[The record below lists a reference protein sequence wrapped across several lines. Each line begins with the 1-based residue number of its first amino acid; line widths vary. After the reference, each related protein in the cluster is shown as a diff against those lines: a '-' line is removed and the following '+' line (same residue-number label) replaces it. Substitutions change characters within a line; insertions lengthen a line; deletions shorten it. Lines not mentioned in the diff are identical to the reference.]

1 MYVNTCVCMCLRK
14 RERESARW
22 AWQYRKRVCVR
33 RGACTHRSNKNNND
47 DIPLGPDYFE
57 GRVLS
62 TVVHLFIW
70 RRRSD
75 DVGSAS
81 ALFVLCRHLFA
92 ALCVCLASHEPIK
105 VYIHIHIYLH
115 MCVAV
120 HKTVIALAAYLI
132 IRFCFQV
139 LVSALSTRTYFL
151 LRKMFVYKEIWRNFI

>member
-1 MYVNTCVCMCLRK
+1 MYVNTCVCIRLREG
-14 RERESARW
+14 ERESARW

-81 ALFVLCRHLFA
+81 ALFGSFCSS
-92 ALCVCLASHEPIK
+92 LCVLGFAWAYKSIYA
-105 VYIHIHIYLH
+105 YIYICI
-115 MCVAV
+115 CVCMYIQAV

-132 IRFCFQV
+132 IRFSSSCLSSFNSG
-139 LVSALSTRTYFL
+139 LLSSAQNVCL
-151 LRKMFVYKEIWRNFI
+151 